1 MAAQKLAYEAQ
12 NFPVTLYVHYRHYT
26 NTPATSFM
34 NENQVMSSIGK
45 PLAHFVRQTLTYQE
59 FLANMVRPQ
68 VDRVLY
74 VVDREPTA
82 EASFHKFYRAVAQMP
97 DAVIRMG
104 GVGMKI
110 DGRRSLFDLWNLPGN
125 LNQYAVDARDDGFVA
140 KTCPMPAGS
149 SPPQGTQQGE
159 LT

>member
-1 MAAQKLAYEAQ
+1 
-12 NFPVTLYVHYRHYT
+12 
-26 NTPATSFM
+26 M

-82 EASFHKFYRAVAQMP
+82 RASFHKFYRAVVQMP

-125 LNQYAVDARDDGFVA
+125 LNQYAVDVRDDGFVA
-140 KTCPMPAGS
+140 KTCTVPTGLS
-149 SPPQGTQQGE
+149 R
-159 LT
+159 